1 MIILQKVI
9 YRSDL
14 LMNPNVFYVFGDN
27 EERRGFKGQA
37 AEMRGEPNAIGFRT
51 KKAPSSSFYAF
62 WRDKEFE
69 RLKPLIDEDIAVI
82 RSKLEAGHIVVFPS
96 DGVGTGLSALPK
108 NAPRTFDYMCE
119 QVRALRAIRP

>member
-1 MIILQKVI
+1 MIILQKRI

-14 LMNPNVFYVFGDN
+14 RMNPKVFYVFGDN
-27 EERRGFKGQA
+27 EERTGLKGQA

-82 RSKLEAGHIVVFPS
+82 RSKIEAGHVIVYPA
-96 DGVGTGLSALPK
+96 DGVGTGLSALPQ
-108 NAPRTFDYMCE
+108 NAPQTYDYIQRQMKILD
-119 QVRALRAIRP
+119 ALK